1 MTVNTAPDT
10 SPLPAR
16 LMSRRTVL
24 ASLAAV
30 PVVGIVLAACGDKTI
45 EPGDTTGDTVPDTT
59 TPDTTPSGGIAHPT
73 EPTDAVLRYGYSG
86 GFVMMD
92 YDFMRVP
99 TLLIAGDGRVY
110 RPGVM
115 TMEYPG
121 PLVGPITVSTLT
133 EAGIQKL
140 LAEADARGLL
150 TPPAPDYV
158 LENPMIAD
166 APNTDVEL
174 FAKGTSV
181 LHSAYALGI
190 AMPNQ
195 DEEVTPARQALLD
208 YTKLLDD
215 LAGTVG
221 ADQLGAE
228 EMYTPAAYRIRAR
241 VADPSEVTG
250 AEPAPTVVDWPA
262 STGVNLA
269 DATDCVTL
277 TAEQAG
283 TVLTDAKQNTFFRQ
297 GDVVYFVAAAVVLPG
312 DRTC

>member
-1 MTVNTAPDT
+1 MITPPDT
-10 SPLPAR
+10 SALPAR
-16 LMSRRTVL
+16 LMSRRALL

-30 PVVGIVLAACGDKTI
+30 PVVGIVLAACGDETV
-45 EPGDTTGDTVPDTT
+45 EPADSTGDTTPDTT
-59 TPDTTPSGGIAHPT
+59 TPGTTPSGGIAHPT
-73 EPTDAVLRYGYSG
+73 EPTEAVLRYGYSG
-86 GFVMMD
+86 GFVMEGF
-92 YDFMRVP
+92 DFARVP
-99 TLLIAGDGRVY
+99 TLLIAGDGKVY

-121 PLVGPITVSTLT
+121 PLIGPITVSTIT

-140 LAEADARGLL
+140 LVEADARGLL

-190 AMPNQ
+190 ATPNQ
-195 DEEVTPARQALLD
+195 EQEATPARQTLLE

-228 EMYTPAAYRIRAR
+228 EMYTPAAYRVRAR
-241 VADPSEVTG
+241 ATQPGELEG
-250 AEPAPTVVDWPA
+250 FEPAPTVVDWPA
-262 STGVNLA
+262 STGVSLA
-269 DATDCVTL
+269 VATDCVTL

-283 TVLTDAKQNTFFRQ
+283 TLLTDAKQNTYFRE

>member
-1 MTVNTAPDT
+1 MITTPNA
-10 SPLPAR
+10 SLLPTR
-16 LMSRRTVL
+16 LMSRRRLL
-24 ASLAAV
+24 ATLAVV
-30 PVVGIVLAACGDKTI
+30 PFVGGVLAACGDDTA
-45 EPGDTTGDTVPDTT
+45 EPADTSGDSVPDTT
-59 TPDTTPSGGIAHPT
+59 APDTTPSGGIAHPT
-73 EPTDAVLRYGYSG
+73 DPTEAVLRYGFSG
-86 GFVMMD
+86 GFVMEG
-92 YDFMRVP
+92 YDFARVP
-99 TLLIAGDGRVY
+99 TLLIAGDGTLY

-121 PLVGPITVSTLT
+121 PLIGPITVSTIT

-140 LAEADARGLL
+140 LTEADARGLL

-181 LHSAYALGI
+181 LHSAYALGY
-190 AMPNQ
+190 ATPDMQ
-195 DEEVTPARQALLD
+195 AEVTPARQTLLD

-215 LAGTVG
+215 LVGTVG

-228 EMYTPAAYRIRAR
+228 EMYTPAAYRVRAR
-241 VADPSEVTG
+241 ATQPGELDG
-250 AEPAPTVVDWPA
+250 FEPAPTVVDWPA
-262 STGVNLA
+262 STGVSLA

-283 TVLTDAKQNTFFRQ
+283 TVLTDAKQNTYFRE

>member
-1 MTVNTAPDT
+1 MTVNTPQGSTA
-10 SPLPAR
+10 LPAR

-30 PVVGIVLAACGDKTI
+30 PVVGIVLAACGDQTV

-73 EPTDAVLRYGYSG
+73 DPTEAVLRYGFSG
-86 GFVMMD
+86 GYVMEG
-92 YDFMRVP
+92 YDFARVP
-99 TLLIAGDGRVY
+99 TLLIAGDGKVY

-121 PLVGPITVSTLT
+121 PLIWPVTVSTIT

-181 LHSAYALGI
+181 LHSAYALGM
-190 AMPNQ
+190 ASPDQ
-195 DEEVTPARQALLD
+195 EAEVTPARQTLLD

-228 EMYTPAAYRIRAR
+228 EIYTPAAFRVRAR
-241 VADPSEVTG
+241 PTQPGELESF
-250 AEPAPTVVDWPA
+250 EPAPTVVDWPA
-262 STGVNLA
+262 STGVSLA
-269 DATDCVTL
+269 DATNCVTL

-283 TVLTDAKQNTFFRQ
+283 TVLTDAKQDTYFRE

-312 DRTC
+312 DRAC